1 MTLVS
6 SPSILPPLLQ
16 MEGEMSRASSVRSNF
31 SGNSFNLR
39 QIQEELEEIG
49 EKVYA
54 AVGKDVEDWR
64 ENLEWL
70 LKNIDRNL
78 LIVFLHVHQP
88 KKRFKTPLGLMPASG
103 IEQHKLKEYRQVEKE
118 EMNECLKKFVDLC
131 TRRKFKATTH
141 TIDNDDITKGL
152 LELIKLHNV
161 MDLIMGAGSERNIF
175 FGRSN
180 RENKPSSKIATTVIE
195 KAEPSCR
202 IRFINRGSLICIR
215 EPFQNTPDAI
225 NLSRSS
231 SGSSSG
237 NSMQLRSQSMPP
249 SQAELIIGPS
259 GLDHRSKSVNV
270 ATGASF
276 MNGSPHNSYHGG
288 FETMYAR
295 SSSGSSQQNMASEV
309 DNFSLISSLPETPL
323 NNSPPSFHNVTEDF
337 YKRLMEAMEEAE
349 KLKREAYEQSSRRSK
364 AELDLVQANRQLKT
378 MENMLNAQ
386 HNELEKHKKMYEQAQ
401 KEMLSLDSQKMQ
413 LMQTVTEL
421 QTKFE
426 ETSALLEK
434 TTRERDL
441 TQREAREFNRQG
453 GSRSRHL
460 EYCTVF
466 TYSEIA
472 EATRKF
478 DPSHVIGEGGFGAV
492 YKGFLRHTTV
502 AMKILNRDSI
512 QGDPQFYQEIEILTR
527 IRHPHLVTLIGACL
541 EARVL
546 VYEYLPLGSLD
557 KHLTCKD
564 RNKSLTWQT
573 RVRIA
578 HEICSALIFLHSSN
592 VVHGDLKPENV
603 LLDSNF
609 VVKLS
614 DLGICRQVK
623 TTNTTSTP
631 YHLTEQPKGTFPY
644 MDPEYLASGELT
656 HFYDVFSF
664 GIVLLQL
671 VTGKEAKKLKSEI
684 EDAKERGQL
693 DKMVDQSAGW
703 PLEQARRMIQIGLQC
718 SDPSRRNRPDLVKHV
733 WGWLESISNIASAS
747 LRRSFTRATG

>member
-6 SPSILPPLLQ
+6 SPSTLPPLLQ
-16 MEGEMSRASSVRSNF
+16 MEGAMSRASSVRST
-31 SGNSFNLR
+31 SSSNSFNLGG
-39 QIQEELEEIG
+39 IQEELEEIG
-49 EKVYA
+49 ENKVYA
-54 AVGKDVEDWR
+54 AVGKDVEEWR
-64 ENLEWL
+64 ENLDWL

-88 KKRFKTPLGLMPASG
+88 KKRFKTPLGYMPANG
-103 IEQHKLKEYRQVEKE
+103 IEQHKLKEYRELEKQ
-118 EMNECLKKFVDLC
+118 EMDECLKKFIDLC
-131 TRRKFKATTH
+131 TRRKFKAITS

-152 LELIKLHNV
+152 LELIKLHKV
-161 MDLIMGAGSERNIF
+161 TDLIMGAGSERNLF
-175 FGRSN
+175 FGRAK
-180 RENKPSSKIATTVIE
+180 ENKPPSKIAMTVSE

-215 EPFQNTPDAI
+215 EPNQNAPDAS

-249 SQAELIIGPS
+249 SQAELIISPS
-259 GLDHRSKSVNV
+259 GLDHRSRSVNV
-270 ATGASF
+270 AAGASLL
-276 MNGSPHNSYHGG
+276 NYGSPHNSYHSGL
-288 FETMYAR
+288 ETLYAG
-295 SSSGSSQQNMASEV
+295 SSSNSSQQNMISEV
-309 DNFSLISSLPETPL
+309 DNCSPMSSLPEIHL

-337 YKRLMEAMEEAE
+337 YTRLMEAMEEAE
-349 KLKREAYEQSSRRSK
+349 KLKREAYEQSNRRRK
-364 AELDLVQANRQLKT
+364 AEVDLLQANRQ
-378 MENMLNAQ
+378 LNAQ
-386 HNELEKHKKMYEQAQ
+386 HNELERHKNMYEQAQ
-401 KEMLSLDSQKMQ
+401 KDLLSLESQTMQLSQK
-413 LMQTVTEL
+413 VTEL
-421 QTKFE
+421 QTKLE

-441 TQREAREFNRQG
+441 ILREAQELNRPG

-472 EATRKF
+472 EATRNF
-478 DPSHVIGEGGFGAV
+478 DPLNKIGEGGFGAV

-502 AMKILNRDSI
+502 AMKILNRDSL

-564 RNKSLTWQT
+564 RNRSLPWQT
-573 RVRIA
+573 RVQVA
-578 HEICSALIFLHSSN
+578 CEICSALIFLHSSK

-614 DLGICRQVK
+614 DLGICRRVY

-631 YHLTEQPKGTFPY
+631 YHLTEQPRGTFPY
-644 MDPEYLASGELT
+644 MDPEYLSSGELT
-656 HFYDVFSF
+656 PHYDVYSF

-693 DKMVDQSAGW
+693 DKIVDQSAGW
-703 PLEQARRMIQIGLQC
+703 PPEQARRMIHIGLRC
-718 SDPSRRNRPDLVKHV
+718 SDASRKNRPDLVKDV